1 MHRVTV
7 PLPRPRPAEAPSA
20 EPEKPAADKHAPE
33 ADKPAEQAAPAP
45 QPSACRLA
53 LTETIAIAPSVPDIH
68 GPGDCGGEDLV
79 RLEAARHG
87 MSVLDTEVVGLI
99 PQAVLAECAAHYLQ
113 LRGKTDLLR
122 ILSEVDELSDQVDIT
137 YLQQKEPRG
146 LGHAVWT
153 ARRLV
158 EGESCAVLLADD
170 VILGDSEPCLKQLID
185 AHQKTGATVLAVR
198 RFPRSEVGRYG
209 VVAIDGSQGRV
220 HEVTDMVEKPEAGT
234 EPSDLCIVGRYVL
247 TPAVF
252 AELSRSEPGAGQE
265 IQLTDAIKRT
275 LGSHPVVA
283 LEFEGDY
290 YDTGTVPGY
299 LRANLTLAMKREGLR
314 EALAPLLREL
324 LDGA

>member
-1 MHRVTV
+1 MTT
-7 PLPRPRPAEAPSA
+7 PAVRKAIF
-20 EPEKPAADKHAPE
+20 PAAGLGTRFLPVTKAQPKE
-33 ADKPAEQAAPAP
+33 MLPLVDKPTIQYGVEEAIASGIEQVIMVTGGGKRAIVDHFDR
-45 QPSACRLA
+45 SLDLEHY
-53 LTETIAIAPSVPDIH
+53 LTE
-68 GPGDCGGEDLV
+68 
-79 RLEAARHG
+79 
-87 MSVLDTEVVGLI
+87 
-99 PQAVLAECAAHYLQ
+99 
-113 LRGKTDLLR
+113 RGRTDLLA
-122 ILSEVDELSDQVDIT
+122 ILSEVDELSNQVDIT

-158 EGESCAVLLADD
+158 EGEACAVLLADD
-170 VILGDSEPCLKQLID
+170 VILGESEPCLKQLID
-185 AHQKTGATVLAVR
+185 AHRKTGATVLAVR

-209 VVAIDGSQGRV
+209 VVAIDNSEGRM
-220 HEVTDMVEKPEAGT
+220 HQVTDMVEKPPAGT
-234 EPSDLCIVGRYVL
+234 EPSDLCIIGRYVL

-252 AELSRSEPGAGQE
+252 TELNRLEPGAGQE

-314 EALAPLLREL
+314 EELAPLLREL
-324 LDGA
+324 AGGAPGGTGL